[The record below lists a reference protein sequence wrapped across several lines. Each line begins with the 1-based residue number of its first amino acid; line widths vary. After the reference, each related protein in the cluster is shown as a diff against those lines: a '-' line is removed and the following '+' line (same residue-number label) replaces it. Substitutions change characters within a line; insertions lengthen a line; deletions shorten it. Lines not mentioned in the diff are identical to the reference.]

1 MTPSGEAPSARV
13 PRRPPGW
20 RLHALIA
27 AATILALL
35 GGTVLVLLSPPV
47 VQVGL
52 DYAGSAARL
61 GISSDEAYRLSDRAI
76 RELMVG
82 PGTFAFPMGEGGPR
96 FLDTAEASHLR
107 DVRVVLFGLLLILG
121 TASAIL
127 AVGFVKAR
135 AAVWF
140 WTAVRAGA
148 VIVVAS
154 FLAIGAVLVV
164 AFDAAFT
171 LFHLVFFPGGNWSF
185 DPTRQ
190 RMVQLYPTPFWEY
203 AAASL
208 AALSV
213 AAGLAVLWVAR
224 RQLRRARQQGPPD
237 L

>member
-1 MTPSGEAPSARV
+1 MTPSGEASSARV
-13 PRRPPGW
+13 PFQPPGW
-20 RLHALIA
+20 RLRALIV
-27 AATILALL
+27 AATVLALL

-47 VQVGL
+47 VHVGL

-76 RELMVG
+76 RELLVG

-107 DVRVVLFGLLLILG
+107 DVRVVLLGLLLILG
-121 TASAIL
+121 AAVMVL
-127 AVGFVKAR
+127 VVGFVRAR
-135 AAVWF
+135 RSAWF
-140 WTAVRAGA
+140 WAAVRAGA
-148 VIVVAS
+148 AIVVAG

-171 LFHLVFFPGGNWSF
+171 LFHLVLFPGGNWSF

-203 AAASL
+203 AAA
-208 AALSV
+208 AIAVLSI
-213 AAGLAVLWVAR
+213 AAGLAVLWAAR
-224 RQLRRARQQGPPD
+224 RSSQEALR
-237 L
+237 

>member
-1 MTPSGEAPSARV
+1 MTASEAAPRAPV
-13 PRRPPGW
+13 PRGRVGPLPG
-20 RLHALIA
+20 LLVA
-27 AATILALL
+27 AATVLALL

-47 VQVGL
+47 VHVGL

-76 RELMVG
+76 RELLVG

-121 TASAIL
+121 TAVAVL
-127 AVGFVKAR
+127 VVGFVRAR
-135 AAVWF
+135 RSAWF
-140 WTAVRAGA
+140 WVAARTGA
-148 VIVVAS
+148 AIVVAGL
-154 FLAIGAVLVV
+154 LAIGAVLVV

-203 AAASL
+203 AAA
-208 AALSV
+208 AMAVLSI
-213 AAGLAVLWVAR
+213 AAGLAVLWAAR
-224 RQLRRARQQGPPD
+224 RSSQEALR
-237 L
+237 

>member
-76 RELMVG
+76 RELLVG
-82 PGTFAFPMGEGGPR
+82 PGTFAFSMREGGPR
-96 FLDTAEASHLR
+96 FLDAAEASHLR

-121 TASAIL
+121 TAVAVL
-127 AVGFVKAR
+127 AVGFVRAR
-135 AAVWF
+135 RSAWF
-140 WTAVRAGA
+140 WAAVRAGA
-148 VIVVAS
+148 AIVVAG
-154 FLAIGAVLVV
+154 FTLIGVVLVV

-213 AAGLAVLWVAR
+213 AAGLAVLWVAGRQVRLAR
-224 RQLRRARQQGPPD
+224 RTGPPD